1 MTHFTRYSP
10 PSGFYVYA
18 YLREDMTPYYVG
30 KGKDGRAW
38 HHNNRS
44 DIKPPR
50 DKTRIVVLWH
60 DLDEEF
66 ALEMEVLLIATYGRK
81 DKGTGIL
88 RNGTDGGEG
97 VSGRVMP
104 GPSWRKGLRG
114 HETKDPWVG
123 ITGRW
128 SEEELERNRQ
138 ANSGENH
145 PNWGKTFV
153 DLFGEERAQQLS
165 LDIAVRMTAQIISDE
180 TREKLSQNNPMND
193 AQIVARLSGHNAYN
207 ADATLYRWQNIE
219 TGVEFT
225 MTRIDFCAAFGAQK
239 GNVLKLMKGTT
250 KSVRGH
256 RLVGYTHDHSVAD
269 KRIKNDSA
277 VYCWEHIVT
286 GERLHMTRSEFIAHT
301 GAHKGNVADIA
312 LGKGRRK
319 SVAGYRCVR

>member
-1 MTHFTRYSP
+1 MMTHFSRSNP

-18 YLREDMTPYYVG
+18 YLREDTTPYYIG
-30 KGKDGRAW
+30 KGKGVRAW
-38 HHNNRS
+38 HHTNHS

-50 DKTRIVVLWH
+50 DKTRIVVLWQ

-97 VSGRVMP
+97 QSGRDP
-104 GPSWRKGLRG
+104 WNKGLTG
-114 HETKDPWVG
+114 IDTNNPWKG

-128 SEEELERNRQ
+128 SEEELEANRL

-145 PNWGKTFV
+145 PWWGKTLEEIV
-153 DLFGEERAQQLS
+153 GAERAQQLS
-165 LDIAVRMTAQIISDE
+165 LETAIRMTAQNITDE
-180 TREKLSQNNPMND
+180 TREKLSQSNPMND
-193 AQIVARLSGHNAYN
+193 PQIVAKISGHNHYL

-219 TGVEFT
+219 TGDEIM
-225 MTRIDFCAAFGAQK
+225 MTRIDFCATFDAHPA
-239 GNVLKLMKGTT
+239 NVLNHMKGIA

-256 RLVGYTHDHSVAD
+256 RLVGYTHDHSIED
-269 KRIKNDSA
+269 KRLREDST

-286 GERLHMTRSEFIAHT
+286 GQRLHMTRTEFIAHT
-301 GAHKGNVADIA
+301 GAHRGNVGDIA

>member
-81 DKGTGIL
+81 DTGTGIL

-97 VSGRVMP
+97 QSGRTP
-104 GPSWRKGLRG
+104 WNKGLTG
-114 HETKDPWVG
+114 IDTNNPWKG
-123 ITGRW
+123 ITGRYTKD
-128 SEEELERNRQ
+128 ELERNRL

-145 PNWGKTFV
+145 PNWGKTLTEIV
-153 DLFGEERAQQLS
+153 GEERAQQLS
-165 LDIAVRMTAQIISDE
+165 LDAAIRMTAQIVSEE
-180 TREKLSQNNPMND
+180 TRAKLSHSNPMND
-193 AQIVARLSGHNAYN
+193 AQIVAKISGHNAYN
-207 ADATLYRWQNIE
+207 ADKTLYRWQNIE
-219 TGVEFT
+219 TGDEIE
-225 MTRIDFCAAFGAQK
+225 MTRIDFCAAFDALK
-239 GNVLKLMKGTT
+239 GNVLNHMKGLA

-256 RLVGYTHDHSVAD
+256 RLVGYTHQHSVSD
-269 KRIKNDSA
+269 KRVKNDDT

-286 GERLHMTRSEFIAHT
+286 GQRVHMTRLEFIAHT

-319 SVAGYRCVR
+319 SVSGYRCVR